1 MCESVNNLDQRFQEL
16 IKQAEQGDAIAQ
28 ANLGYYFHI
37 GEGVEK
43 NLEEAVKWY
52 RKGAEQGNS
61 DGEFNLGY
69 CYHFGQG
76 IETRI
81 LYVQNVV
88 HLDYL
93 ILRLVFFCDN
103 I

>member
-52 RKGAEQGNS
+52 RKGAE
-61 DGEFNLGY
+61 
-69 CYHFGQG
+69 
-76 IETRI
+76 
-81 LYVQNVV
+81 
-88 HLDYL
+88 
-93 ILRLVFFCDN
+93 
-103 I
+103 